1 MSIPNSNLKYDLR
14 GVSASKDEVHQAIK
28 NLDKGLFPNA
38 FCKVIPDILGQDSN
52 YCNIMHADT
61 AGTKT
66 SLAYMYWK
74 ETGDLSVWEGIVEDA
89 IVMNLDDMGCIGAF
103 DNIVLSSTIGRNRSL
118 ITAEVI
124 KTIINYTQTFLDKLA
139 KYGIGITLAGG
150 ETADVGDIVR
160 TVDVGYTAFAR
171 MKQSDVVNI
180 DIKAGDLIVGFSSSG
195 QAVYEDNYNGG
206 MGSNGLTSSRHD
218 VLSKYYADKYP
229 ESFNPFIPKDVVYTG
244 SKQLTDTL
252 SVDNTLISIGKLI
265 LSPTRTYLPILK
277 PIISQHRDL
286 IHGLIHCSGGGQTKV
301 SKFMPHNVTIIKDEL
316 FELPPL
322 FKLIQSESGL
332 SLREMYQV
340 FNMGHRLECYTSSL
354 DAALSMISIAASFGI
369 EAKIIGKVVTSETAK
384 IIIKTEKE
392 EIVYDY

>member
-1 MSIPNSNLKYDLR
+1 
-14 GVSASKDEVHQAIK
+14 
-28 NLDKGLFPNA
+28 
-38 FCKVIPDILGQDSN
+38 
-52 YCNIMHADT
+52 
-61 AGTKT
+61 
-66 SLAYMYWK
+66 
-74 ETGDLSVWEGIVEDA
+74 
-89 IVMNLDDMGCIGAF
+89 
-103 DNIVLSSTIGRNRSL
+103 
-118 ITAEVI
+118 
-124 KTIINYTQTFLDKLA
+124 
-139 KYGIGITLAGG
+139 
-150 ETADVGDIVR
+150 
-160 TVDVGYTAFAR
+160 

-316 FELPPL
+316 LNYRHY
-322 FKLIQSESGL
+322 L
-332 SLREMYQV
+332 S
-340 FNMGHRLECYTSSL
+340 
-354 DAALSMISIAASFGI
+354 
-369 EAKIIGKVVTSETAK
+369 
-384 IIIKTEKE
+384 
-392 EIVYDY
+392 